1 MLPFL
6 QPTEVY
12 TSPCPIPE
20 ELWLHTSFLWFAFIL
35 GESFHYCRA
44 GGDSACLIC
53 PSLLQWAQLPQERAP
68 TLWQST
74 AGI

>member
-35 GESFHYCRA
+35 GESFH
-44 GGDSACLIC
+44 
-53 PSLLQWAQLPQERAP
+53 LLQGWRRFSLPDLP
-68 TLWQST
+68 
-74 AGI
+74 